1 MIKNKFYEA
10 PEAELLEVKF
20 EEGFLTN
27 SPGVSGGA
35 GSDDP
40 IVDDETDLD

>member
-20 EEGFLTN
+20 EGNFCTTGE
-27 SPGVSGGA
+27 PGGA
-35 GSDDP
+35 GGPDP
-40 IVDDETDLD
+40 IVDGEDFE